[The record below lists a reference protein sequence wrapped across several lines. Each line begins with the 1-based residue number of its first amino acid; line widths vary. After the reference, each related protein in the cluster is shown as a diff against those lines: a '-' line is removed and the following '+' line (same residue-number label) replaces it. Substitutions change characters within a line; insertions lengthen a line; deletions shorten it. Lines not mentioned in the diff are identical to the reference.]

1 MAVSFSGANKLITCT
16 SGTTSLDIRKDAY
29 SRWKDWMLTDDNS
42 KYLAAFSTLGGDEI
56 ATGEF
61 VGDFYFLEN
70 GWKIKPQEASHVLSV
85 VGNIFSRDG
94 SNPYNSTTGTYNV
107 TIKTKYAA
115 LTNQIISAGATIDL
129 NLDAVADAVWD
140 EALSTHTTT
149 GTAGKALADSGGGEA
164 GGLTED
170 EHNQLMKLKN
180 PSAIV
185 DGEYII

>member
-1 MAVSFSGANKLITCT
+1 MAVSFDGATKVITCT

-29 SRWKDWMLTDDNS
+29 SRWKDWVLTDDNA
-42 KYLAAFSTLGGDEI
+42 KYLQAFSTLGGDEI

-115 LTNQIISAGATIDL
+115 LTNQIVSAGAEIGIDVA
-129 NLDAVADAVWD
+129 AVADAVWD
-140 EALSTHTTT
+140 ESTAAHTDA
-149 GTAGKALADSGGGEA
+149 GTMGAAVQTEGGGS
-164 GGLTED
+164 GGLTD
-170 EHNQLMKLKN
+170 DQDNKLKQIWIN
-180 PSAIV
+180 TI
-185 DGEYII
+185 